1 MRQVFLSASIKRV
14 HYFHED
20 KPLCLVPHRRYDDLV
35 QVGREGGREEE
46 KKETGLM
53 VVKEDKP
60 QT

>member
-46 KKETGLM
+46 KKEN
-53 VVKEDKP
+53 KP